1 MKHLFLSFAAT
12 ALIVAGCSGNSSR
25 NQDNIEPAEIEQIES
40 VTMEIDSTIS
50 DIESTANELDSL
62 LKEL

>member
-1 MKHLFLSFAAT
+1 MKHLFLSIALT

-25 NQDNIEPAEIEQIES
+25 NQDNVDPAEIEQIES

-50 DIESTANELDSL
+50 EIESTASELDSI